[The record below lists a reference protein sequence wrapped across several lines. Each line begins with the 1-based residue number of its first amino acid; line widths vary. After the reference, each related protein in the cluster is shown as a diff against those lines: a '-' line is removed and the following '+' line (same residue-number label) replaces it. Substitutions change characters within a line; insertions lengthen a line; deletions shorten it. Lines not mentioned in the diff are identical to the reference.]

1 VSTKDLSTIAAELAV
16 MAEGTAR
23 YQERVAELR
32 SGNLGEQHDDL
43 VSAIH
48 EAERALRTA
57 QRALMRANR
66 IAG

>member
-1 VSTKDLSTIAAELAV
+1 MSNRDLSTIAAELAV

-43 VSAIH
+43 VAAIH

>member
-1 VSTKDLSTIAAELAV
+1 VSNKDLSTIAAELAV

-66 IAG
+66 MAG

>member
-1 VSTKDLSTIAAELAV
+1 MNNKDLSTIAAELAV

-32 SGNLGEQHDDL
+32 SGDLGEQHDDL

>member
-1 VSTKDLSTIAAELAV
+1 VSNKDLSTIAAELAV

-32 SGNLGEQHDDL
+32 AGNLGEQHDDL